1 MIWKPWLRAA
11 NSVSALLL
19 AWMHFRGPG
28 RGHSA
33 RDFGDGRVEFSPDP
47 LTYLAW
53 PLIALLPAWSAI
65 NELRRGPGD
74 WWQLMAPVAILFL
87 AASEMFSFP
96 GTIVVS
102 REGVEQHF
110 WLRGEKRIRWG
121 EVTEIKEQSK
131 FGPLTI
137 TGSDGTR
144 GDFSGRLPDRPRFLA
159 EIEKYCRG
167 NLPPEFLSRV
177 AASLQAGRKTG

>member
-1 MIWKPWLRAA
+1 VATHGAGRNIIPGSLRDVF
-11 NSVSALLL
+11 VS
-19 AWMHFRGPG
+19 
-28 RGHSA
+28 
-33 RDFGDGRVEFSPDP
+33 
-47 LTYLAW
+47 
-53 PLIALLPAWSAI
+53 
-65 NELRRGPGD
+65 
-74 WWQLMAPVAILFL
+74 
-87 AASEMFSFP
+87 
-96 GTIVVS
+96 
-102 REGVEQHF
+102 EGVEQHF

-144 GDFSGRLPDRPRFLA
+144 VDFSGRLPDRPRFLA